1 MARSQAQPQARLQSW
16 RDMPAFRISQ
26 RTGFSLPGELLLVAI
41 TLLALFFLVYPTA
54 WVILASF
61 KTPGTMFSA
70 TEIEFSIVNY
80 LTLFQ
85 TGYARNIF
93 NSLYLCLAAVLIS
106 TVVSVAAAYTFSRL
120 RFRWKRHIFGSVLLG
135 QCFPWII
142 LVTPL
147 FILFA
152 RAGLL
157 NNHLSMLFVY
167 TAITIPFSVY
177 LLVGYLESVPR
188 QLDEAAIIDG
198 CTRFQVIWKIVFPI
212 MLPGIVATAT
222 YAFMLCWTEYLFA
235 LAFLTKTDLK
245 TMPLGLYAFF
255 GEDTAEWGNIMAAS
269 ALTTFPTLLLFLPLQ
284 TKLAS
289 GLAAGSVKQ

>member
-1 MARSQAQPQARLQSW
+1 MATSAAPALQ
-16 RDMPAFRISQ
+16 PAFRLSQ
-26 RTGFSLPGELLLVAI
+26 ATGFTLKGEIALVI
-41 TLLALFFLVYPTA
+41 LTILVMIFLVYPTA
-54 WVILASF
+54 WIIVASF
-61 KTPGTMFSA
+61 KTPETMFSA
-70 TEIEFSIVNY
+70 TEFDFTFGNY
-80 LTLFQ
+80 VSLFG

-93 NSLYLCLAAVLIS
+93 NSLYLCIGAVLIS
-106 TVVSVAAAYTFSRL
+106 TFISSIAAYTFSRM
-120 RFRWKRHIFGSVLLG
+120 RFRFKTLIFGSVLLG

-152 RAGLL
+152 QLGLI
-157 NNHLSMLFVY
+157 NDHLSMLFVY

-188 QLDEAAIIDG
+188 TLDEAAIIDG
-198 CTRFQVIWKIVFPI
+198 CSRFGVIWRIIFPI

-222 YAFMLCWTEYLFA
+222 YSFMLCWTEYLFA
-235 LAFLTKTDLK
+235 LAFLTKTHLK

-269 ALTTFPTLLLFLPLQ
+269 ALTTAPTLLLFLPLQ
-284 TKLAS
+284 TKLTS

>member
-1 MARSQAQPQARLQSW
+1 MASVAAARFE
-16 RDMPAFRISQ
+16 PAFRISM
-26 RTGFSLPGELLLVAI
+26 RTGMSLPMELLLVAV
-41 TLLALFFLVYPTA
+41 TLLVLFLLVYPTA
-54 WVILASF
+54 WIIIASF
-61 KTPGTMFSA
+61 KTPETMFSSTA
-70 TEIEFSIVNY
+70 AEFSFVNY
-80 LTLFQ
+80 VTLFQ
-85 TGYARNIF
+85 TGFARNIF
-93 NSLYLCLAAVLIS
+93 NSVYLCLGAVVIS
-106 TVVSVAAAYTFSRL
+106 TVVSTLAAYVFSRM
-120 RFRWKRHIFGSVLLG
+120 RFPGKRWIFGSVLLG

-152 RAGLL
+152 RMGLL

-167 TAITIPFSVY
+167 TAISIPFSVY

-198 CTRFQVIWKIVFPI
+198 CSRFQVIWRIIFPI

-235 LAFLTKTDLK
+235 LAFLTKMSLK

-269 ALTTFPTLLLFLPLQ
+269 ALTTLPTLLLFLPLQ
-284 TKLAS
+284 TRLTS